1 MWVQNRRMY
10 TNSPGLIPLLS
21 ACQSFPLP
29 QTLVQHHRLLA
40 VFTEDCLCFSGV
52 IYCKLRKGIHLGLS
66 SRVPRAPPCWL
77 DCPVEITTLCVG
89 AMLTEFLLFLSIDR
103 ICNPGSI
110 VMEHRKVILWPTSTP
125 CTKSSLLYTQTLV
138 KNSHDSRSRAQSPR
152 AEGLNTVQWHIEIW
166 PVVGMRF
173 IFGMGGLRV
182 FRLNS
187 YPALRKPQR
196 SILYDLTVVGAVIYT
211 FCTVGQQDAETTIPT
226 IV

>member
-1 MWVQNRRMY
+1 
-10 TNSPGLIPLLS
+10 
-21 ACQSFPLP
+21 
-29 QTLVQHHRLLA
+29 
-40 VFTEDCLCFSGV
+40 
-52 IYCKLRKGIHLGLS
+52 
-66 SRVPRAPPCWL
+66 
-77 DCPVEITTLCVG
+77 
-89 AMLTEFLLFLSIDR
+89 MLTWLYCRDNYSMCPSNANGVFIVLSIDR
-103 ICNPGSI
+103 TCNPGSI

-173 IFGMGGLRV
+173 IFVMGGLRV

-211 FCTVGQQDAETTIPT
+211 FCTEGHQDAETTIPT